1 MVLGISVLS
10 TGILNELSIPIKTPD
25 VLEWLRKKFKSSNI
39 QFQGK
44 IQDPLKEDRF
54 LSLFARISD
63 DEDEDINQHML
74 PSPFDEETYS
84 GSMIILATMNN
95 QDDYEK
101 LASEYVELKINDYE
115 TLYHEWSFNNAP
127 NDDEDDLLNNNNED
141 DIEEDEHESI
151 IEEDT
156 QKPIVKVS
164 KPIIIQTKNVFIQCA
179 IRDKVIENLNELIPS
194 KSIEMELAI
203 LNFIVKYSKMN
214 TIDIDWTN
222 RVFWNTYRSKSISIY
237 ESLKLNDW
245 KDKINSNEI
254 DSISFVELTAQE
266 ICPSKWK
273 ESFDKIIEREKK
285 LYSKSTS
292 ASIFLFCSRCK
303 KKSNCDYY
311 QLQTRSA
318 DEPMTTFVTCL
329 ECDKKW
335 KF

>member
-1 MVLGISVLS
+1 MVFGITVLA

-25 VLEWLRKKFKSSNI
+25 ILEWLRKKFKNQNI

-44 IQDPLKEDRF
+44 IQDPLKEDRN

-84 GSMIILATMNN
+84 GPMIILATMNA

-101 LASEYVELKINDYE
+101 LASEYTDLKITDYE
-115 TLYHEWSFNNAP
+115 TLYHEWSFNTP
-127 NDDEDDLLNNNNED
+127 NDDTEELG
-141 DIEEDEHESI
+141 EDEIEDELESI
-151 IEEDT
+151 HEEEHPVVEA
-156 QKPIVKVS
+156 KIS
-164 KPIIIQTKNVFIQCA
+164 KPIIIQTKNVFVSCP
-179 IRDKVIENLNELIPS
+179 IREKVTENLNELIPS
-194 KSIEMELAI
+194 KAIEMELAI
-203 LNFIVKYSKMN
+203 LNFIVKYCKSN

-222 RVFWNTYRSKSISIY
+222 RVFWNTYRSKSVSVY
-237 ESLKLNDW
+237 TSLNSW
-245 KDKINSNEI
+245 KDKINSGEI
-254 DSISFVELTAQE
+254 DCVSFVDLTAQE
-266 ICPSKWK
+266 ICPAKWK
-273 ESFDKIIEREKK
+273 EAFDKIIEIEKK

-292 ASIFLFCSRCK
+292 ASIFLYCSRCK

>member
-1 MVLGISVLS
+1 MVFGVTVLS
-10 TGILNELSIPIKTPD
+10 TGILNELTIPIKTPD
-25 VLEWLRKKFKSSNI
+25 VLEWLRKKFKNQNI

-44 IQDPLKEDRF
+44 IQDPLKEDRM

-63 DEDEDINQHML
+63 EEDEDINQHML
-74 PSPFDEETYS
+74 PSPFDEETYT
-84 GSMIILATMNN
+84 GPMIILATINT

-101 LASEYVELKINDYE
+101 LASEYKDLKINDYE
-115 TLYHEWSFNNAP
+115 TLYHEWSFNTQ
-127 NDDEDDLLNNNNED
+127 NDEEEEMNEDEINED
-141 DIEEDEHESI
+141 DHESI
-151 IEEDT
+151 IEEDI
-156 QKPIVKVS
+156 QKPNVKVS
-164 KPIIIQTKNVFIQCA
+164 KPIIIQTKNVFVPCP
-179 IRDKVIENLNELIPS
+179 IREKVTENLNELIPS
-194 KSIEMELAI
+194 KAIEMELAI
-203 LNFIVKYSKMN
+203 LNNIVKYCKSN

-245 KDKINSNEI
+245 TTKINSEEI
-254 DSISFVELTAQE
+254 DPISFVDLTAQE

-273 ESFDKIIEREKK
+273 ESFDKIIEIEKK

-292 ASIFLFCSRCK
+292 ASIFLYCSRCK